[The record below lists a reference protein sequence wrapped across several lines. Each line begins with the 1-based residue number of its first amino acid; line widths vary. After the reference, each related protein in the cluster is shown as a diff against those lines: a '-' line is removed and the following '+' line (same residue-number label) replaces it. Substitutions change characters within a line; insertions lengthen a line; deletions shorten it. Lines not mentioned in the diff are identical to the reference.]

1 MYWLSRLFRKE
12 KTERQL
18 DSELRFHVDQQIAD
32 HIRGGMSPDEA
43 RRRAQIEF
51 GGVEGVKEECRESR
65 RVHTVDTLLQ
75 DTRYGLRMMRKSPGF
90 TIVAVLTL
98 ALGIGAN
105 TAIFSIVNGVLL
117 NPLPYPL
124 PEQLVALGES
134 KPNFQNGSIS
144 YPNFRDWQK
153 ENRTFSAMA
162 MFRTTAFS
170 LTGLGDAEQIRG
182 QFTSSDLFPLLGI
195 EPGLGRNFLPGEDEI
210 GAAPIAMIS
219 AALWQRKFGG
229 ARDVLGKTIT
239 LDGKAYTIV
248 GVTPPSFDLVMV
260 SFRTS
265 DVYIPIGQWDNTLL
279 RDRGAGLGIHG
290 LGRLKPGIDLQQAR
304 M

>member
-51 GGVEGVKEECRESR
+51 GGMEGVKEECRESR
-65 RVHTVDTLLQ
+65 RVHIIDTLLQ

-105 TAIFSIVNGVLL
+105 TAIFSVVDGVLL
-117 NPLPYPL
+117 NPLPYPHSEEL
-124 PEQLVALGES
+124 IALGES

-144 YPNFRDWQK
+144 YQIFLDWQK
-153 ENRTFSAMA
+153 KNQSFFFMSV
-162 MFRTTAFS
+162 FRRNSFNV
-170 LTGLGDAEQIRG
+170 TGLGNADRVRVHFITA
-182 QFTSSDLFPLLGI
+182 DLFPLLGI
-195 EPGLGRNFLPGEDEI
+195 QPLLGRNLTRGEDE
-210 GAAPIAMIS
+210 
-219 AALWQRKFGG
+219 
-229 ARDVLGKTIT
+229 
-239 LDGKAYTIV
+239 
-248 GVTPPSFDLVMV
+248 
-260 SFRTS
+260 
-265 DVYIPIGQWDNTLL
+265 
-279 RDRGAGLGIHG
+279 
-290 LGRLKPGIDLQQAR
+290 
-304 M
+304 